1 MTPHARYLYYDVK
14 MSKKLYSH
22 LFSLPSYINGD
33 LVLTREAALPAV
45 TSMVGTW

>member
-33 LVLTREAALPAV
+33 LVLTR
-45 TSMVGTW
+45 